1 MSSRKRSE
9 RAHRFHP
16 RNALARWL
24 RQHPYTGRYLRTGA
38 IGLFLLGSMVAFAIV
53 LIGQP
58 APSTSTASQTPD
70 QSFGNTTTQP
80 GNSTPHPS
88 WVGIKS
94 TQSSDI
100 IAAARATT
108 TFQTVLASQTP
119 LGNALR
125 TGTLGTPVLVRAY
138 RPTPGM
144 LDTWVIPVL
153 RGSDAQV
160 VALLDFAYDKAQ
172 KRVRATSFA
181 GPFAPGDPAYGQPFP
196 RLTMQEALNQ
206 MQSKRHISAMASA
219 QPQLIYFPIDL
230 DKTTGPN
237 ATIHWTGGGQFADAA
252 IWLIPGSDAKD
263 YLAGNDG
270 QVYTADQLPLSPLA
284 GS

>member
-1 MSSRKRSE
+1 MSSRKRSD
-9 RAHRFHP
+9 RAHQFQP

-24 RQHPYTGRYLRTGA
+24 RQHPNAGRYLRTGA
-38 IGLFLLGSMVAFAIV
+38 IGLFLLGTMVAFAIV

-58 APSTSTASQTPD
+58 APSTTNTGQTPG
-70 QSFGNTTTQP
+70 QGSGSTNTQP

-88 WVGIKS
+88 WVGVKS

-108 TFQTVLASQTP
+108 TFQTVLTSQTT

-125 TGTLGTPVLVRAY
+125 TGTLGTPVLVHAY
-138 RPTPGM
+138 RPSPGM

-153 RGSDAQV
+153 QGSDAQV

-172 KRVRATSFA
+172 QRLHATSFS

-196 RLTMQEALNQ
+196 RLTAQEALSQ
-206 MQSKRHISAMASA
+206 AQIKRHISEMAGA

-230 DKTTGPN
+230 DKTTGPH
-237 ATIHWTGGGQFADAA
+237 ATVHWTGGGQFADSA
-252 IWLIPGSDAKD
+252 IWLIRGSDSKD
-263 YLAGNDG
+263 YLVGNDA
-270 QVYTADQLPLSPLA
+270 QVYTPDQLPLSPQA